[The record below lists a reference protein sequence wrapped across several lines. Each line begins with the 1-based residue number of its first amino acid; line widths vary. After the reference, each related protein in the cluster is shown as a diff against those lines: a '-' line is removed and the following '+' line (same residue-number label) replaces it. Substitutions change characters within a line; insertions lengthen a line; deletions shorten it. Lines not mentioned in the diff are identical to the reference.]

1 MKEYLDLIEQTLDA
15 VLPQT
20 RPDILFSAMRYA
32 VGTGGKRIRP
42 LVCLASAVAVGGK
55 AEDAKYPAAA
65 IELLHNYTLIHDDLP
80 AMDNDRERRGK
91 PTVWVKFGEANAI
104 LAGDALLA
112 LAYRVAA
119 KAPRNVAAIVDVLG
133 EKGVGVV
140 QGQVE
145 DVRRETEDGGED
157 AKYPAAAIELLHNY
171 TLIHDDLPAM
181 DNDRERRGKPTVWVR
196 FGEANAILAGDALLA
211 LAYRVAAKAPR
222 NVAAIVDVLG
232 EKGVGVVQGQVED
245 VRRETL
251 DGSQVS
257 GLKSSSDD
265 FIYRHKTAD
274 LFIAAAAMGGLAGG
288 GSEADVA
295 ALKEFALN
303 LGLAFQYEDDLLDGD
318 GLYPPE
324 ETERRVHETTAAAI
338 AALDRLPG
346 DTTFLRDLAQKLIG
360 RKV

>member
-1 MKEYLDLIEQTLDA
+1 MLELVEKTLDE
-15 VLPQT
+15 VLPRAEA
-20 RPDILFSAMRYA
+20 RPTVLSEAMRYA

-42 LVCLASAVAVGGK
+42 QICLASAVAVGGE

-112 LAYRVAA
+112 LAYQVAA

-145 DVRRETEDGGED
+145 DIRRNNRI
-157 AKYPAAAIELLHNY
+157 IELSNNR
-171 TLIHDDLPAM
+171 I
-181 DNDRERRGKPTVWVR
+181 
-196 FGEANAILAGDALLA
+196 
-211 LAYRVAAKAPR
+211 
-222 NVAAIVDVLG
+222 
-232 EKGVGVVQGQVED
+232 ED
-245 VRRETL
+245 V
-251 DGSQVS
+251 
-257 GLKSSSDD
+257 D

-288 GSEADVA
+288 GSEADVV

-318 GLYPPE
+318 SPYSRE
-324 ETERRVHETTAAAI
+324 KTEALVNETTAAAV
-338 AALDRLPG
+338 AALGRLPG
-346 DTTFLRDLAQKLIG
+346 DVTFLRELAQKLVG
-360 RKV
+360 RTV

>member
-1 MKEYLDLIEQTLDA
+1 MAVKDDLELIERTIDE

-20 RPDILFSAMRYA
+20 EERPAALSEAMRYA

-42 LVCLASAVAVGGK
+42 LVCLASAVAVGGA

-112 LAYRVAA
+112 LAYKVAA

-145 DVRRETEDGGED
+145 DIDFHCSTS
-157 AKYPAAAIELLHNY
+157 
-171 TLIHDDLPAM
+171 DLQPS
-181 DNDRERRGKPTVWVR
+181 TC
-196 FGEANAILAGDALLA
+196 
-211 LAYRVAAKAPR
+211 
-222 NVAAIVDVLG
+222 
-232 EKGVGVVQGQVED
+232 
-245 VRRETL
+245 
-251 DGSQVS
+251 
-257 GLKSSSDD
+257 D

-274 LFIAAAAMGGLAGG
+274 LFIAAAAMGALAGG

-318 GLYPPE
+318 GIYPRE
-324 ETERRVHETTAAAI
+324 KTEALVNETTAAAI
-338 AALDRLPG
+338 AALEQLPG
-346 DTTFLRDLAQKLIG
+346 DTTFLRELAQKLIG